1 METMIMDT
9 TNGHDK
15 NLVERINKVWDDD
28 DKWSNIALI
37 LSALMVR
44 DKDEIHEKIGAEI
57 FLYDDYDV
65 MVKELG
71 GAYLMQVADNTDL
84 RIILDFVRG

>member
-1 METMIMDT
+1 MDT
-9 TNGHDK
+9 TNNHDYE
-15 NLVERINKVWDDD
+15 LVERINKVWNND
-28 DKWSNIALI
+28 DKWANLTLI
-37 LSALMVR
+37 MSALMRR
-44 DKDEIHEKIGAEI
+44 DADEIEEKIGAEI

-65 MVKELG
+65 MVNELG